1 MSSRFTSRGSAAAL
15 SHLCFEKLS
24 VGVKSEV
31 ETLFLKLCADETP
44 FVRRLAAQSLVK
56 FVTVIESADKMSRFV
71 DAFKKFALDD
81 QDSIRIQVVPIGIAL
96 LKNKL
101 AKTLPEQVLPTVLQI
116 ANDRSW
122 RVRWSL
128 TNHLHLILQFA
139 CDQST
144 EQSLVTVY
152 DNLLNDS
159 EPEVRAASA
168 SQLNNVCKHF
178 QKSVILA
185 KLVPTCQR
193 MVSDP
198 SEFVRAFFALEINH
212 LALYLGKESTVQL
225 VLPMLLHLLRDET
238 SEVCDE
244 SCSDFAMFI
253 LLFFLGPFKCNFQSG
268 LN

>member
-1 MSSRFTSRGSAAAL
+1 MYRSSFKHILCLLRFTSRGSAAAL
-15 SHLCFEKLS
+15 SHLCYEKLP
-24 VGVKSEV
+24 VGAKHDV
-31 ETLFLKLCADETP
+31 EALFLKLCADETP

-56 FVTVIESADKMSRFV
+56 FVTVIESADKLTQFI
-71 DAFKKFALDD
+71 DAFKKFAQDD

-96 LKNKL
+96 LRNRQ
-101 AKTLPEQVLPTVLQI
+101 AKTLPDQVLPTVLQI

-128 TNHLHLILQFA
+128 TNHLHLILQYA
-139 CDQST
+139 CDPNT

-168 SQLNNVCKHF
+168 SQLNLVCRHF
-178 QKSVILA
+178 QKNVILN

-238 SEVCDE
+238 SEV
-244 SCSDFAMFI
+244 SCSFPKDMDFD
-253 LLFFLGPFKCNFQSG
+253 LCL
-268 LN
+268 